1 MTIITD
7 FLDLLLPRICCGCN
21 AVLTT
26 SEEHLCTKCMINLPR
41 TGYHK
46 EIENPTAQ
54 TFWGRVNIHNASS
67 FLHFNKK
74 GMVQHIMHQIKY
86 KDNLELA
93 IFMGTHAGHELKNT
107 PFEGVDVI
115 IPVPLHKSR
124 LSKRGYNQ
132 SERIAKGIAEI
143 LNIPLDTK
151 SIIRARSSESQV
163 TKKRY
168 QRWENVEGIFEVVAP
183 QLITNKH
190 ILLVDDILTT
200 GATIEACAREIL
212 KTEGTKVS
220 IFTLAKAR
228 Q

>member
-1 MTIITD
+1 
-7 FLDLLLPRICCGCN
+7 
-21 AVLTT
+21 
-26 SEEHLCTKCMINLPR
+26 MINLPR
-41 TGYHK
+41 TGFH
-46 EIENPTAQ
+46 EEPDNPTAQ
-54 TFWGRVNIHNASS
+54 TFWGRVNIHNATS

-74 GMVQHIMHQIKY
+74 GVVQHIMHQIKY

-93 IFMGTHAGHELKNT
+93 IFMGTHAGHELKST
-107 PFEGVDVI
+107 PFAEVDVI

-132 SERIAKGIAEI
+132 SERIARGISEI

-151 SIIRARSSESQV
+151 SIIRAKSSESQV

-183 QLITNKH
+183 QQIANKH

-212 KTEGTKVS
+212 KAEGTKVS